1 MFINLLGFIILL
13 NYNQMDFLD
22 VTTSVDDSYT
32 SFHTESYIPPKRKK
46 QEKKEENTQKKYG
59 SL

>member
-32 SFHTESYIPPKRKK
+32 SLHTEPYIPSKRKK
-46 QEKKEENTQKKYG
+46 QEKKEENTQ
-59 SL
+59 

>member
-1 MFINLLGFIILL
+1 
-13 NYNQMDFLD
+13 MDFLD